1 MQRGAEDVLS
11 RETIPRAM
19 RWVMVAGTG
28 RQFGLQEKEC
38 WCADAIGYRLG
49 YDGFGLVV
57 GGWPGVD
64 HIVAASFARGLE
76 ERAPE
81 VPLASRLLQVIPS
94 GTYPDFRGG
103 HLVYVPRGPLEWL
116 EGLRYAKAAVLIGGE
131 GATYETFIFATQ
143 QRVPVFPIAGTGGDA
158 ARAFD
163 HIIAKWR
170 ELAPWGVRFE
180 HFNGLLETEI
190 GSEPDARAVSE
201 LTVDLLQQQFRFA
214 EEVDSGARDNVFFS
228 YAHQDRAWL
237 ESIRSHFNS
246 VPGQQLTLWD
256 DSLIRAGQW
265 WNDDI
270 LHCLIRSAAAVL
282 VVTPRFVRSQY
293 ISNHEL
299 PMLIRQQRANFTRLF
314 WIPVEDVPEG
324 ERQALKDINAA
335 LDPAR
340 PLCRLAPTEANA
352 ALRRIA
358 NEVVDH
364 VRAESTKSEAERRA
378 RMQGDT

>member
-38 WCADAIGYRLG
+38 WCADAGI
-49 YDGFGLVV
+49 
-57 GGWPGVD
+57 
-64 HIVAASFARGLE
+64 
-76 ERAPE
+76 
-81 VPLASRLLQVIPS
+81 
-94 GTYPDFRGG
+94 
-103 HLVYVPRGPLEWL
+103 
-116 EGLRYAKAAVLIGGE
+116 
-131 GATYETFIFATQ
+131 
-143 QRVPVFPIAGTGGDA
+143 
-158 ARAFD
+158 
-163 HIIAKWR
+163 
-170 ELAPWGVRFE
+170 RFE

-190 GSEPDARAVSE
+190 RSEPDARAVSE

-228 YAHQDRAWL
+228 YAHHDRAWL

-256 DSLIRAGQW
+256 DSQC

-270 LHCLIRSAAAVL
+270 LHRLIRSAAAVL

-340 PLCRLAPTEANA
+340 P
-352 ALRRIA
+352 
-358 NEVVDH
+358 
-364 VRAESTKSEAERRA
+364 
-378 RMQGDT
+378 